1 MEARMASLKRKNFL
15 VDEQALKKAKRILG
29 AKTESD
35 AVRQAIS
42 LVAFRKAVM
51 RGYDR
56 AAGKLDVLAG
66 LLQEKYGYTHQRA
79 VDEIDKRVTEY
90 EAGLKAKTA
99 PLRSK

>member
-1 MEARMASLKRKNFL
+1 MEAIMASLKRKNFL

-56 AAGKLDVLAG
+56 AGGKLPD
-66 LLQEKYGYTHQRA
+66 
-79 VDEIDKRVTEY
+79 IRV
-90 EAGLKAKTA
+90 
-99 PLRSK
+99 S

>member
-1 MEARMASLKRKNFL
+1 MIEKNIHHMEAFMASLKRKNFL
-15 VDEQALKKAKRILG
+15 LEERALRKAQRILR

-56 AAGKLDVLAG
+56 AAGKFANFPVMG
-66 LLQEKYGYTHQRA
+66 
-79 VDEIDKRVTEY
+79 EIPKGRNVNVSR
-90 EAGLKAKTA
+90 
-99 PLRSK
+99 P

>member
-1 MEARMASLKRKNFL
+1 MEAIMASLKRKNFL
-15 VDEQALKKAKRILG
+15 VDEQALKKAKRILR

-56 AAGKLDVLAG
+56 AGGKLPDIGV
-66 LLQEKYGYTHQRA
+66 
-79 VDEIDKRVTEY
+79 
-90 EAGLKAKTA
+90 
-99 PLRSK
+99 P